1 MSTPRRN
8 TRCEKGADSF
18 HAGRKRSSP
27 APFDKTPAVDPT
39 PTPVRIEQ
47 PDLLL
52 RHAARPR
59 AGAGQ
64 SHPYAHAMPA
74 RAAPDTLFGEPGGL
88 CFTLAPNPPRL
99 GQARRARQA
108 LVRKSESSTKCGDCG
123 DESGGDAQVSDIRSE
138 FKRGRRRG
146 TNCLPPRRVGKPTL
160 LRRCER
166 QGGVVTQEGGKAGT
180 CLVMSQ
186 SRCGGDFPVIL
197 SETPRKNRRF
207 CHSLDTECLLNNCI
221 DERIHGYRCDHSAAP
236 VENSALHDRATRLT
250 HWRRR
255 GAACGR

>member
-1 MSTPRRN
+1 
-8 TRCEKGADSF
+8 
-18 HAGRKRSSP
+18 
-27 APFDKTPAVDPT
+27 
-39 PTPVRIEQ
+39 
-47 PDLLL
+47 
-52 RHAARPR
+52 
-59 AGAGQ
+59 
-64 SHPYAHAMPA
+64 MPA
-74 RAAPDTLFGEPGGL
+74 GAAPDTLFGEPGGL
-88 CFTLAPNPPRL
+88 RFTPAPNVPRL
-99 GQARRARQA
+99 GQARGARQA

-138 FKRGRRRG
+138 FKRGWRRATG
-146 TNCLPPRRVGKPTL
+146 PLPPRRVGKPTL
-160 LRRCER
+160 SVSGGRQRRQRRLGREEARTRLRH
-166 QGGVVTQEGGKAGT
+166 GPVTF
-180 CLVMSQ
+180 VMGQ
-186 SRCGGDFPVIL
+186 SRCGGDFPLIL